1 MAASHGYPEGASS
14 PIPSPPRIS
23 SASRAPQG
31 AHDYRI
37 AYSWWQGWLDTHSP
51 ASGPSPAPPSETGGR
66 QRSAGPAGLLKATSS
81 SGKSPGKPTLPPRQ
95 TQGSQAYG
103 PRPGHDALWPQPPA
117 SGPVPFL
124 LLSAVYGLLL
134 KETKPR
140 SGFLQGPCSGSTHG
154 AVRERQ
160 ARPPIHG
167 WALTFRL
174 VSHVPVPYLQ
184 TPAHITGHPATAP
197 MAFSQAEKIT
207 RSHLLFS
214 RLTFF
219 YVN

>member
-1 MAASHGYPEGASS
+1 MAGHSQGRLGTLASPSFRDRRSTKVSRPSGPPEGHELLREGPWEASC
-14 PIPSPPRIS
+14 
-23 SASRAPQG
+23 
-31 AHDYRI
+31 
-37 AYSWWQGWLDTHSP
+37 
-51 ASGPSPAPPSETGGR
+51 
-66 QRSAGPAGLLKATSS
+66 
-81 SGKSPGKPTLPPRQ
+81 PTLPPRQ

-117 SGPVPFL
+117 SGPVLFL

-140 SGFLQGPCSGSTHG
+140 SGFLQGPCSGSTLG

-174 VSHVPVPYLQ
+174 VSHVPVLYLQ